1 MTAWV
6 ELALAFALFTCAHAL
21 PARPAVRQGLTHRL
35 GTRTYLLL
43 YNAASLLLLWWLIAA
58 AGRAPFLA
66 VWAPAAWQ
74 AHTAL
79 VALAASC
86 VLLALAVGRPNPF
99 SFGGGDPTQFDP
111 QRPGIVGLTRHP
123 ILLAAAL
130 WAGAHLLANGD
141 LAHALVFGSFLLMA
155 LGGMSTLDR
164 RNRRRLGSAWA
175 NQLPRRV
182 WSWSPGDA
190 LRLVIGILLY
200 LALLLG
206 HPALFGVDPLALP

>member
-1 MTAWV
+1 MSDWL
-6 ELALAFALFTCAHAL
+6 ELALAMLVFIAAHAV
-21 PARPAVRQGLTHRL
+21 PARPPVRQRL
-35 GTRTYLLL
+35 VDRFGRTAYLAVYIVL
-43 YNAASLLLLWWLIAA
+43 SLLLLWWVIAA
-58 AGRAPFLA
+58 AGRASYVGLWEPA
-66 VWAPAAWQ
+66 VWQVWLAL
-74 AHTAL
+74 TAMG
-79 VALAASC
+79 LAC
-86 VLLALAVGRPNPF
+86 LLLALAVGRPNPF
-99 SFGGGDPTQFDP
+99 SFGGGNSTTYDPA
-111 QRPGIVGLTRHP
+111 RPGIVGLTRRP

-130 WAGAHLLANGD
+130 WAAVHLLANGD